1 MLQVDKR
8 GTSYVH
14 RGEAYSTISL
24 LWGGVIFWSRA
35 TAATLFHP
43 SPISSECACKFS
55 GCLVQGNLRCQ
66 AICAIF
72 GMSLTWSVEADPE
85 QTCCSSSFQ
94 MIGNQYLSME
104 HGLLSIARMI
114 GCFYL
119 GLLYLSNCVEI
130 VVFCS
135 MALGPV
141 IPFTACKK
149 LFLWSTICHLSTAKG
164 ISFAHLHGFEF
175 C

>member
-8 GTSYVH
+8 GASYVH
-14 RGEAYSTISL
+14 WGKPIPLSAYYG
-24 LWGGVIFWSRA
+24 GGVIFWSRA

-94 MIGNQYLSME
+94 TIGNQYLSME

-114 GCFYL
+114 WCFYL
-119 GLLYLSNCVEI
+119 GLLYLSNYVEI
-130 VVFCS
+130 DVFCS

-149 LFLWSTICHLSTAKG
+149 LFLWSPICHLSTAKG
-164 ISFAHLHGFEF
+164 ISFAHLHGLEF